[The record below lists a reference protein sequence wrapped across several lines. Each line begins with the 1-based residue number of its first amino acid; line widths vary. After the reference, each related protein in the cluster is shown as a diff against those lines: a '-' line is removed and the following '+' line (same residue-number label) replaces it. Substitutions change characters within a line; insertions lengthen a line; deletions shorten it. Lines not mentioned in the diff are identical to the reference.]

1 MPVIPSPYATYQHV
15 TSGGNIIKRAM
26 RLLGVI
32 MTGENPSASEL
43 ADGLE
48 SLNAML
54 DSWNTEELVIPSL
67 FRTEFTLTPGT
78 QSYTIGPGADI
89 DLSPP
94 VNFGQQTL
102 FVKDG
107 TIEIQLLPYN
117 QQEWALI
124 PLKDT
129 QSRPIYFYYEKVR
142 PNANLNFW
150 PIPSLPYVLIL
161 YTETQLAQ
169 IVSAQTSF
177 SLPPSYAKAL
187 AFNLAVDLAP
197 EYARSITPEIA
208 EGATTA
214 KANLKRTNQSTP
226 LLSCDVPGG
235 RTSPIDMSALF
246 GIPSIY

>member
-1 MPVIPSPYATYQHV
+1 MPVIPSPYAIYQHV
-15 TSGGNIIKRAM
+15 TSGGNLIKRAM
-26 RLLGVI
+26 RMLNLL
-32 MTGENPSASEL
+32 MAGENPSASET

-48 SLNAML
+48 ALNSMI
-54 DSWNTEELVIPSL
+54 DSWNTESMVIPSL
-67 FRTEFTLTPGT
+67 FRTEFVLTSGV
-78 QSYTIGPGADI
+78 QVYTIGPGANI

-94 VNFGQQTL
+94 VRFGQQTL
-102 FVKDG
+102 FIKDG
-107 TIEIQLLPYN
+107 TVEVPLVPYN

-129 QSRPIYFYYEKVR
+129 QSRPLYYYYEKVQ
-142 PNANLNFW
+142 PNAKLNFW
-150 PIPSLPYVLIL
+150 PVPDQAWPLIL

-197 EYARSITPEIA
+197 EYARSIPPEIA

-214 KANLKRTNQSTP
+214 KANLKRANQSTP
-226 LLSCDVPGG
+226 LLSCDVPGASG
-235 RTSPIDMSALF
+235 PVDISALF